1 VSDFT
6 GQLIDNRY
14 QLKQQLASGGMAT
27 IYSAI
32 DTRLDRTVAV
42 KIMHPH
48 LANDEAFV
56 SRFIREAKAT
66 AALSHPNI
74 VSILDQ
80 GWNQGGPPAVFLV
93 MELIEGSTL
102 RDLLNAQGKLSV
114 EQTLQIIAAVTSAL
128 SAAHQKGIIHRDI
141 KPENI
146 LISNDGR
153 IKVADFG
160 LARGELIGQTLT
172 AESSVI
178 LGSVSYLSPEQ
189 VQRGV
194 ADARSDIYAVG
205 ILLFEML
212 SGQKPYDGESPIQIA
227 YKHVN
232 ERIPNVQTLR
242 ADTPNDLA
250 ELIFKSTAPNADDRP
265 RDATEFATIIR
276 ALQIKLDPKRRQ
288 MSLELDLPP
297 QPTNIS
303 RSKSGQSGKPRRK
316 VSVASAFEN
325 LKERTNSGG
334 IKKLESSVGKSESSL
349 QTRRK
354 TSKRVLRNR
363 FIALVLVFALGFGGY
378 QVFGGKKVQLPSI
391 VGMTEEDVQKTL
403 GELNL
408 NYEINKEV
416 FSDDVPAGKVLAS
429 EPSGGAKLK
438 PGSKVLLTM
447 SKGLDMAIIP
457 SVVGLSVEEA
467 TAKLSDA
474 RLVVSQTLTV
484 FSEKADAGFVAGTDP
499 TSGKSLKPNSAVV
512 LLISKGSNLVLV
524 PNVLTKTTSKA
535 TADLKA
541 LGLKW
546 VIKGKGTKVKN
557 ISPKEGTQVKRGSTI
572 TLTVG

>member
-1 VSDFT
+1 MSDFT

-14 QLKQQLASGGMAT
+14 QLKQLLASGGMAT
-27 IYSAI
+27 IYSAV
-32 DTRLDRTVAV
+32 DTRLDRAVAV
-42 KIMHPH
+42 KIMHAH

-93 MELIEGSTL
+93 MELVEGSTL
-102 RDLLNAQGKLSV
+102 RDLLNNQGKLSV
-114 EQTLQIIAAVTSAL
+114 EQTLQIISAVVSAL

-205 ILLFEML
+205 VMLFEML
-212 SGQKPYDGESPIQIA
+212 TGQKPYEGESPIQIA

-232 ERIPNVQTLR
+232 ERIPNVQTIR
-242 ADTPNDLA
+242 AETPTDLA
-250 ELIFKSTAPNADDRP
+250 ELIFVSTAPNADDRP
-265 RDATEFATIIR
+265 KDATEFAAIIR
-276 ALQIKLDPKRRQ
+276 QLQIKLDPKRRQ

-297 QPTNIS
+297 QATNIS
-303 RSKSGQSGKPRRK
+303 KPGKPRRK

-325 LKERTNSGG
+325 IKERTNSGG
-334 IKKLESSVGKSESSL
+334 IKRLEKSSNQSSPIKEVST
-349 QTRRK
+349 QTKRK

-363 FIALVLVFALGFGGY
+363 VIALTIVIVLAVSGF

-391 VGMTEEDVQKTL
+391 VGMTEEDVKQTFS
-403 GELNL
+403 ELNL
-408 NYEINKEV
+408 NYKVSQEI
-416 FSDDVPAGKVLAS
+416 FSEDVPAGKVLTS
-429 EPSGGAKLK
+429 DPSGGAKVK
-438 PGSKVLLTM
+438 VGSTVELTL
-447 SKGLDMAIIP
+447 SKGSDLAIIP

-467 TAKLSDA
+467 TTKLSEA
-474 RLVVSQTLTV
+474 RLNIGQTLTV
-484 FSEKADAGFVAGTDP
+484 FSEKATAGLVAGTDP
-499 TSGKSLKPNSAVV
+499 ASGKTIKPNSTIT

-524 PNVLTKTTSKA
+524 PNVMAKTTKQA